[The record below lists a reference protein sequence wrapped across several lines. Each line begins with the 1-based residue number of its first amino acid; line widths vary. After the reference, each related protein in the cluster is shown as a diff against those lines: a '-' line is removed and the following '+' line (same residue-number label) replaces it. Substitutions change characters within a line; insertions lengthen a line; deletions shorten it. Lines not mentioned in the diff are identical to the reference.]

1 MPPPSDDRNE
11 GPDAPPQGRRRW
23 RGFLFRL
30 HQHVDAQPDPGLAHL
45 PRRLTR
51 VAGVGAREQ
60 PGANPVFRPRRHV
73 CQVLDRDQ
81 EVASYEYLV
90 GPQVYGRRLVGL
102 RRRNRE
108 IDRFRE
114 QVFADT
120 VAPHGV
126 DVYAHVE
133 RVHALA
139 SRQIEPHPLQL
150 TPELSELAFHA
161 HLAAFLPG
169 AERRAETVLLPML
182 RPKV

>member
-11 GPDAPPQGRRRW
+11 GPDAPPQERRRW

-126 DVYAHVE
+126 CFRYPHHE
-133 RVHALA
+133 RK
-139 SRQIEPHPLQL
+139 SC
-150 TPELSELAFHA
+150 
-161 HLAAFLPG
+161 
-169 AERRAETVLLPML
+169 
-182 RPKV
+182 

>member
-1 MPPPSDDRNE
+1 MTGTKGRTL
-11 GPDAPPQGRRRW
+11 RRR
-23 RGFLFRL
+23 GG
-30 HQHVDAQPDPGLAHL
+30 DG
-45 PRRLTR
+45 
-51 VAGVGAREQ
+51 GAVSYSGSTSTSTLSPTPALRI
-60 PGANPVFRPRRHV
+60 
-73 CQVLDRDQ
+73 RDQ